1 MRHLLSVNPPS
12 RINDHWVTND
22 QINASAITCSV
33 RDDRLAG
40 KPNDPKYRFQADF
53 YKKFAC
59 DIVSETVLQYPY
71 AYISEKTLRPI
82 ACKRMFVIL
91 GAPGTLKLLQSK
103 GFFTFGDFIDESY
116 DDIADSQTRFLSV
129 IVEIEKLC
137 CTPLPEVKQY
147 LHSIKSRPEHNF
159 TVLQNLQSQELANF
173 SKILNHD
180 YS

>member
-1 MRHLLSVNPPS
+1 MRHLILVDPPS
-12 RINDHWVTND
+12 RINDHWISSD
-22 QINASAITCSV
+22 KINADPIIYHVS
-33 RDDRLAG
+33 DNRLAG
-40 KPNDPKYRFQADF
+40 KPNDLMYRFQADF

-91 GAPGTLKLLQSK
+91 GAPGTLKLLQDK

-116 DDIADSQTRFLSV
+116 DDIVDSQARFLSV
-129 IVEIEKLC
+129 VAEIEKLC
-137 CTPLPEVKQY
+137 CMPLPKVKQY
-147 LHSIKSRPEHNF
+147 LHSIKSRLEHNF
-159 TVLQNLQSQELANF
+159 TVLQNLQSQELENF

-180 YS
+180 YT